1 MTRYTLRTG
10 GGPRRPSGRSGGP
23 PGDAPGGPRVF
34 SVGELVGG
42 ANRLLEANYRQ
53 CWVEGEVSNLRI
65 VSSGHAYFTL
75 KDSSAV
81 LPVAMW
87 RSSLARLRF
96 RLENGQSLRLMGRL
110 GIYPAQGKFQ
120 LYAER
125 AEPAGLG
132 AMMLQLEQLKR
143 KLAAEGLFERARK
156 RPLPLWPRV
165 IGVVTSATG
174 AAIHDVL
181 KVIRRRCPSRI
192 LLAPAVVQGDG
203 APASLLRG
211 LERLQAWPEVDVI
224 IIGRGGGAAED
235 LWAFNDEALVRA
247 IAACPIP
254 VVSAVGH
261 EVDVSLS
268 DYAADVRAATP
279 SHAAELVVP
288 DAAVYRRR
296 VVDSRRRLGLAVR
309 RRLLDERS
317 RLDHGGHRLAAAAR
331 RLVVAPRRELQELQ
345 RRLEAQHPR
354 QRLAA
359 DRRRLADLSKR
370 LMEHHPRLR
379 AAAAR
384 RRLDHLDAE
393 LERLGRGLTRDARL
407 RLARA
412 AGALDALSPLRVLE
426 RGFAVATD
434 GRGAVVTS
442 ADQVDLGEALDLRLH
457 RGALKVEVRARSAES
472 GD

>member
-1 MTRYTLRTG
+1 MTRYTLRTDGSRRG
-10 GGPRRPSGRSGGP
+10 GGDGSGPGRGSGDGR
-23 PGDAPGGPRVF
+23 PRVF
-34 SVGELVGG
+34 TVVELVSG
-42 ANRLLEANYRQ
+42 ANRLLETSFAN

-75 KDSSAV
+75 KDSQAV

-96 RLENGQSLRLMGRL
+96 RLENGQSLRLLGRL

-132 AMMLQLEQLKR
+132 AMMLQLEQLKKR
-143 KLAAEGLFERARK
+143 LAAEGLFAREHK
-156 RPLPLWPRV
+156 RPLPMWPRR
-165 IGVVTSATG
+165 IGVVTSPTG
-174 AAIHDVL
+174 AAIHDIL
-181 KVIRRRCPSRI
+181 KVIRRRCPSRV
-192 LLAPAVVQGDG
+192 LLAPAVVQGDA
-203 APASLLRG
+203 APESLRKGLLR
-211 LERLQAWPEVDVI
+211 LQEADDVDVI

-247 IAACPIP
+247 IAECRVP
-254 VVSAVGH
+254 VISAVGH
-261 EVDVSLS
+261 EVDFSLS
-268 DYAADVRAATP
+268 DHVADVRAATP

-288 DAAVYRRR
+288 DASVYRRR
-296 VVDSRRRLGLAVR
+296 VGESRRRLTMAFR

-317 RLDHGGHRLAAAAR
+317 RLDHATHRIATSGR
-331 RLVVAPRRELQELQ
+331 RLVADPRRRLTLLL

-359 DRRRLADLSKR
+359 DRRALGQLSQR
-370 LMEHHPRLR
+370 LMAHHPRTG

-384 RRLDHLDAE
+384 RRLDQLRAE
-393 LERLGRGLTRDARL
+393 LEHLGRDLTRESRV

-412 AGALDALSPLRVLE
+412 AGALDALSPLKVLE
-426 RGFAVATD
+426 RGFSVASD
-434 GRGAVVTS
+434 PQGAVITDV
-442 ADQVDLGEALDLRLH
+442 AQVALGDRLDLRLH
-457 RGALKVEVRARSAES
+457 RGAVEVEVRGTKSS
-472 GD
+472 T

>member
-1 MTRYTLRTG
+1 
-10 GGPRRPSGRSGGP
+10 
-23 PGDAPGGPRVF
+23 
-34 SVGELVGG
+34 
-42 ANRLLEANYRQ
+42 
-53 CWVEGEVSNLRI
+53 
-65 VSSGHAYFTL
+65 
-75 KDSSAV
+75 
-81 LPVAMW
+81 
-87 RSSLARLRF
+87 
-96 RLENGQSLRLMGRL
+96 
-110 GIYPAQGKFQ
+110 
-120 LYAER
+120 
-125 AEPAGLG
+125 
-132 AMMLQLEQLKR
+132 
-143 KLAAEGLFERARK
+143 
-156 RPLPLWPRV
+156 
-165 IGVVTSATG
+165 
-174 AAIHDVL
+174 
-181 KVIRRRCPSRI
+181 VIRRRCPSRI